1 MNRDLTYLLDI
12 AHACQTVLD
21 FIDGIDRETF
31 KADRRTHLAVLY
43 EITVIGEVAKRL
55 STDFRQN
62 HPSIPWRAIAG
73 MRDKLIHEYNKVD
86 LNLAWEVTQSD
97 IPNLMEFSLKM
108 ISAEASEFDAK
119 C

>member
-12 AHACQTVLD
+12 AHACQTILD
-21 FIDGIDRETF
+21 FVDGIDRETF

-55 STDFRQN
+55 STNFRQN

-97 IPNLMEFSLKM
+97 IPILLAFARTL
-108 ISAEASEFDAK
+108 ISSEGSQPDDQ
-119 C
+119 

>member
-12 AHACQTVLD
+12 DHACQTILD
-21 FIDGIDRETF
+21 FVDGMDREAF

-55 STDFRQN
+55 SPDFRQSQS
-62 HPSIPWRAIAG
+62 SIPWRAIAG

-97 IPNLMEFSLKM
+97 IPNLMKFSLK
-108 ISAEASEFDAK
+108 IIPTEASGLDTE
-119 C
+119 

>member
-12 AHACQTVLD
+12 AHACQTILD
-21 FIDGIDRETF
+21 FVDGIDRETF

-55 STDFRQN
+55 STNFRQN

-97 IPNLMEFSLKM
+97 IPILLAFARML
-108 ISAEASEFDAK
+108 ISSEGSQPDDQ
-119 C
+119 